1 MTRSFSPHV
10 RPETVRVLGAQTVT
24 VVLTPR
30 DKAILS
36 DLVKHRA
43 LSSPWLARAHFGG
56 SRPACWGRLRRLIGA
71 GYVEKVETQPGEP
84 KAYRATNTGKG
95 ALGRSAVGRPAKR
108 ARPAQLFH
116 TMAVA
121 DVAALLLERLGRGSG
136 GAAAPAAWRSERE
149 LRGGGGAGRLPP
161 GG

>member
-10 RPETVRVLGAQTVT
+10 RSETVRVSGAQPVT

-30 DKAILS
+30 DKAILG

-43 LSSPWLARAHFGG
+43 LSSPWLARA
-56 SRPACWGRLRRLIGA
+56 
-71 GYVEKVETQPGEP
+71 
-84 KAYRATNTGKG
+84 
-95 ALGRSAVGRPAKR
+95 
-108 ARPAQLFH
+108 AQLFH

-121 DVAALLLERLGRGSG
+121 DVAALLLERLGGGSG

-149 LRGGGGAGRLPP
+149 LRGGGGAGWLPRGCYP
-161 GG
+161 D